1 MRPRRRIE
9 YWIRGE
15 ALWFSTNQS
24 DLAREDDFWQTNTLV
39 RNRLRSALR
48 LARRL
53 SKRHGVTMTVERI
66 SAEQRAI
73 RKRGR
78 AAYSV
83 TIWDVKERS

>member
-15 ALWFSTNQS
+15 ALWFSTHQG
-24 DLAREDDFWQTNTLV
+24 DLAREDDFWQTTTLV

-53 SKRHGVTMTVERI
+53 SKRHGVLITVERL
-66 SAEQRAI
+66 SAEQRATV
-73 RKRGR
+73 KRGR
-78 AAYSV
+78 AAYPV
-83 TIWDVKERS
+83 RIWDVKERS